1 MLMNKQR
8 KMENILYLALWAILF
23 VAPVLTLYVRTS
35 SDKSLMFNWTE
46 VMSVWKLFFVY
57 LLVFVIHNFFIAP
70 QLIYNHKKLTY
81 FITVICM
88 LIAFQVYQCNSR
100 PQEIGMGPLHPD
112 MLKDGRNIQ
121 RPDFKPD
128 RKPNMQMQGGP
139 GKENNFRPDKAPDM
153 HHDNG
158 PRDIKT
164 MDGHHPPIMID
175 QQDIVAFVIVFLM
188 LGMNLGIKLYCKSD
202 ADAKEMKD
210 LEQKNLEQQLEYLK
224 YQINP
229 HFFMNT
235 LNNIHALV
243 DIDPEKAK
251 TTIVELS
258 KMMRYLLYEGSK
270 QLVPLQKEQQFVES
284 YISLM
289 KLRYTDMVDI
299 INDVPDQLPNM
310 MIPPLL
316 TINFIENA
324 FKHGVSYK
332 QKSFI
337 HIELRVIANRLYFSC
352 QNSKHQESTKEQGG
366 VGIVNT
372 RKRLDLIFGEN
383 YSLEINNK
391 NDNYEVKLD
400 IPLTKASN
408 TEDQKEDA

>member
-1 MLMNKQR
+1 MYFATLGCLFAVFIFYQCRQKPEMLEGRQMEMMNRGMDGPGMNHDGQMNGPVPPEFR
-8 KMENILYLALWAILF
+8 NQDNGQMEPGGNK
-23 VAPVLTLYVRTS
+23 
-35 SDKSLMFNWTE
+35 SDK
-46 VMSVWKLFFVY
+46 
-57 LLVFVIHNFFIAP
+57 H
-70 QLIYNHKKLTY
+70 
-81 FITVICM
+81 
-88 LIAFQVYQCNSR
+88 
-100 PQEIGMGPLHPD
+100 G
-112 MLKDGRNIQ
+112 
-121 RPDFKPD
+121 KP
-128 RKPNMQMQGGP
+128 
-139 GKENNFRPDKAPDM
+139 
-153 HHDNG
+153 DNG
-158 PRDIKT
+158 PFGMKGKFRKDRKFT
-164 MDGHHPPIMID
+164 PPVFIGEKD
-175 QQDIVAFVIVFLM
+175 LVSSIVMVLLV
-188 LGMNLGIKLYCKSD
+188 GMNLGVKLYFRAEKKD
-202 ADAKEMKD
+202 EEMKE
-210 LEQKNLEQQLEYLK
+210 LEKQNLTTQLEYLK

>member
-35 SDKSLMFNWTE
+35 SDKSLIFSWTE

-128 RKPNMQMQGGP
+128 RKPDMQMQGGP
-139 GKENNFRPDKAPDM
+139 GKENNFRPDKAPGM
-153 HHDNG
+153 HRDNG

-164 MDGHHPPIMID
+164 MDGHHPPIMIG

-188 LGMNLGIKLYCKSD
+188 LGMNLGIKLYFKSD

-251 TTIVELS
+251 TTIEELS
-258 KMMRYLLYEGSK
+258 KMMRYVLYEGAK
-270 QLVPLQKEQQFVES
+270 A
-284 YISLM
+284 YIPIEREITFIGNYITLM
-289 KLRYTDMVDI
+289 RLRYTDKVKIETDFPKEM
-299 INDVPDQLPNM
+299 PDKC
-310 MIPPLL
+310 IPPLL
-316 TINFIENA
+316 FITFIENA
-324 FKHGVSYK
+324 FKHGVSY
-332 QKSFI
+332 QRESFI
-337 HIELRVIANRLYFSC
+337 HVDMQIQDDRLYFSC
-352 QNSKHQESTKEQGG
+352 SNSKLPADKDVHGG
-366 VGIVNT
+366 LGLVNT
-372 RKRLDLIFGEN
+372 RKRLDLIYGSSYTFD
-383 YSLEINNK
+383 IN
-391 NDNYEVKLD
+391 DSDDIYEVILV
-400 IPLTKASN
+400 IPLK
-408 TEDQKEDA
+408 